1 MGEVRISLSEEAHKK
16 LNILC
21 AIYKKTQDALIEQL
35 IMRAR
40 IPGADIDFLVA
51 GENPEVMKAESEPK
65 LDFAELDFIE
75 AE

>member
-16 LNILC
+16 LNVLC

-51 GENPEVMKAESEPK
+51 GENPEVMKVESELK

>member
-51 GENPEVMKAESEPK
+51 GENPEVMKVESELK